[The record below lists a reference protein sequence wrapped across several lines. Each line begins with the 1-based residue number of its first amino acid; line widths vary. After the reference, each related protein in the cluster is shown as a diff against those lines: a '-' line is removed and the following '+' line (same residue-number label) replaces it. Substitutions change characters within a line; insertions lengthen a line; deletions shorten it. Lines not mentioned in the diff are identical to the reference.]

1 MEKRQMTRR
10 TALDRIGKGA
20 LAFLTISVS
29 ARALGLPARAQV
41 PQKIMIGS
49 QPINPLLASYIGTVN
64 PFSEDGLSTEITR
77 FQAGPAM
84 IQAMTAGNIV
94 FGDTGIVPAMVAA
107 ARGLPVMLPYL
118 GSFGAPG
125 RPIERIMVRKD
136 SPIRSLNDLKGK
148 KLAILGR
155 GTVPEL
161 MLGALAKRSSIRKED
176 LELVLIPPP
185 SQPAALEQGL
195 VDAIFAIPPSDTVA
209 ERQYGARTIA
219 ESTDLIPYFGPGA
232 ILVRRDFAEA
242 NPEATKKIFKA
253 CIKMARWIR
262 DNEALAR
269 RAAGKNL
276 NLSDDLASE
285 MRMPLFARNGLP
297 VMPNVWHVYEML
309 VAAKT
314 IDPHPDPAKLI
325 NDTVVE
331 PAKRFVL
338 PALQELG
345 EQKDPEIE
353 AMLKGEYPLLPRP
366 PASYYADREH
376 RLVKG

>member
-10 TALDRIGKGA
+10 TALKRVGKGA
-20 LAFLTISVS
+20 LALLTISAS
-29 ARALGLPARAQV
+29 PRALRVPALAQA
-41 PQKIMIGS
+41 PQKIIIGS
-49 QPINPLLASYIGTVN
+49 QSINPLLASYIGAVD
-64 PFSEDGLSTEITR
+64 PFSEDGLNTEITR

-84 IQAMTAGNIV
+84 IQAMTAGNVV
-94 FGDTGIVPAMVAA
+94 FADTGIVPAMIAA

-118 GSFGAPG
+118 SSFGAPG
-125 RPIERIMVRKD
+125 HPIERIMVRKD

-161 MLGALAKRSSIRKED
+161 MLGALAKRSRIRKED

-185 SQPAALEQGL
+185 SQPAALEQGI

-209 ERQYGARTIA
+209 ERQYNARTIA
-219 ESTDLIPYFGPGA
+219 NSTDLVPYFGPGA
-232 ILVRRDFAEA
+232 VLVRRDFAEA
-242 NPEATKKIFKA
+242 NPEVTKKIFKA

-262 DNEALAR
+262 DNDAAAR
-269 RAAGKNL
+269 RVASKNL
-276 NLSDDLASE
+276 NLPDELASE

-309 VAAKT
+309 VQAKT
-314 IDPHPDPAKLI
+314 IDPHPDPTKLI
-325 NDTVVE
+325 NDAVVE

-338 PALQELG
+338 PALEELG
-345 EQKDPEIE
+345 EQKDEEIE

-366 PASYYADREH
+366 PASYYADWER
-376 RLVKG
+376 RLVKA